1 MSCQKVG
8 AAHRKESLMKCLDT
22 DFLIAILRG
31 REEAE
36 QKMNEID
43 REGRQ
48 STTAINAFE
57 LFFGACKSKQRHANL
72 EKTRMLLERVDILSF
87 DRDSSEGAGEILA
100 DLAAR
105 GDPIDFRDAMIAG
118 IAKAKGFTL
127 VTRNG
132 EHLARIKELKVEVW

>member
-1 MSCQKVG
+1 V
-8 AAHRKESLMKCLDT
+8 KCLDT
-22 DFLIAILRG
+22 DLLIAILRG

-36 QKMNEID
+36 LKMNEID

-57 LFFGACKSKQRHANL
+57 LFYGAHKSKQRHANL
-72 EKTRMLLERVDILSF
+72 EKTRMLLERVDVLSL
-87 DRDSSEGAGEILA
+87 DYESSEGAGEILA

-118 IAKAKGFTL
+118 IAKAKGLTL
-127 VTRNG
+127 VTRNE
-132 EHLARIKELKVEVW
+132 EHFARVKQLKIEVW